1 MSVQRGAIKGLLAV
15 GLLSWVAAAEEEERA
30 SKMAVAIA
38 ATLLGAVSF
47 QMALFY
53 LTNWPDADIR
63 KYSYDIINS
72 TVSIFSAV
80 LLFQTV
86 NDLVELWFM
95 EGKSPLYRSF
105 IDLCHMLVW
114 YVILQLALAWISGA
128 IGDPP
133 QDMETMELNMKCWAV
148 LLAHLTGFASINAW
162 GSLQQ
167 LDFFSSSPAM
177 SFLVLPLATA
187 GQLILQKVT
196 FTMRDK
202 IALGDDGEYDEFEKK
217 WVAESAEAE
226 NDVMGLTLSFNLT
239 QALRFAVC
247 GHLPDQEGQETWE
260 EIQAHTAP
268 QMFGLW
274 GAGFVLVTVMI
285 VLFMVKPEKE
295 SADEEQVE
303 GEARKELEETE
314 EKDKTRTTLVDFIE
328 EDSDDDGEEEEEEED
343 LKEGWASFLKRLTE
357 SSIITLSM
365 GFAWCMFFTMRMF
378 LASMPSLDDKM
389 LVAVVLTMI
398 ISGVSFSSIW
408 VLDKLA
414 DADCTGDR
422 TDRAIIQIIKAIGIL
437 VGFGWEQCFDQAVES
452 ISSAL
457 PQPHLSKMILALLC
471 VTVIVPAWKWYLL
484 PMAIQEGW
492 KFGFVVDDSKEE
504 MQEAI
509 KMLHKK
515 KKKKM
520 QTDQHFLELRKMI
533 KMEAISKDELKKRS
547 EVLATEGAL
556 PLPLP
561 PGRESTCIIKIDQQV
576 QSEPEQSFQTT
587 SLASLTTPLLNISKA
602 PPYSVSPAV
611 RSFSNYREHRPADA
625 SHRVNLH
632 PKLET
637 LHDQVSKLELLT
649 QNFVGAFSNKDI

>member
-1 MSVQRGAIKGLLAV
+1 
-15 GLLSWVAAAEEEERA
+15 
-30 SKMAVAIA
+30 
-38 ATLLGAVSF
+38 
-47 QMALFY
+47 
-53 LTNWPDADIR
+53 
-63 KYSYDIINS
+63 
-72 TVSIFSAV
+72 
-80 LLFQTV
+80 
-86 NDLVELWFM
+86 
-95 EGKSPLYRSF
+95 
-105 IDLCHMLVW
+105 
-114 YVILQLALAWISGA
+114 
-128 IGDPP
+128 
-133 QDMETMELNMKCWAV
+133 
-148 LLAHLTGFASINAW
+148 
-162 GSLQQ
+162 
-167 LDFFSSSPAM
+167 
-177 SFLVLPLATA
+177 
-187 GQLILQKVT
+187 
-196 FTMRDK
+196 
-202 IALGDDGEYDEFEKK
+202 
-217 WVAESAEAE
+217 
-226 NDVMGLTLSFNLT
+226 
-239 QALRFAVC
+239 
-247 GHLPDQEGQETWE
+247 
-260 EIQAHTAP
+260 
-268 QMFGLW
+268 
-274 GAGFVLVTVMI
+274 
-285 VLFMVKPEKE
+285 
-295 SADEEQVE
+295 
-303 GEARKELEETE
+303 
-314 EKDKTRTTLVDFIE
+314 
-328 EDSDDDGEEEEEEED
+328 
-343 LKEGWASFLKRLTE
+343 
-357 SSIITLSM
+357 
-365 GFAWCMFFTMRMF
+365 MRMF